1 MDSMDLEREKGI
13 TIQSAATFCDWIAP
27 PPPSEVADGKELGT
41 AAEESF
47 AINIIDTPG
56 MLFGLAFCVLVHLKG
71 VMKGVI
77 LAVAWLWKCICTG
90 CNWRGDKDRMPGQIY
105 RADH

>member
-27 PPPSEVADGKELGT
+27 PPPSEVAEGKELGT

-56 MLFGLAFCVLVHLKG
+56 MFSGYERWSCSRL
-71 VMKGVI
+71 
-77 LAVAWLWKCICTG
+77 
-90 CNWRGDKDRMPGQIY
+90 MPGD
-105 RADH
+105 RRGFGTPCLTGDGRPNASLRKS